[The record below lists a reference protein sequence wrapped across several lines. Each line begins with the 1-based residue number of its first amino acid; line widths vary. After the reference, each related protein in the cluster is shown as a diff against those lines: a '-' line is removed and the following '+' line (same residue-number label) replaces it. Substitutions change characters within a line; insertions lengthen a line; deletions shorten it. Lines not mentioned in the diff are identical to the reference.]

1 MNPPAA
7 ASSAANRAG
16 VIAILA
22 LVAGFIVG
30 ALVRAASGDAAR
42 VLLAVADPIGTL
54 WVNAIRMTVIPLVVS
69 LLITGVVQSSDSRS
83 VGRLGLRAVVVFVVL
98 LSAISILSALV
109 APPLF
114 TFLEVDPAGAAALR
128 ASVAPNTTTVPQ
140 LPGLAAWIT
149 SLVPVNP
156 VKAAVDGAML
166 PLIVFTFAFALA
178 IRYLGDRER
187 HALAGFF
194 RSIADAMLVLVRWVL
209 WLAPLGIAALALSL
223 GARLGVSAAGA
234 VGFYLVVHASL
245 LIAAIVVM
253 YVVAVLFGRVSL
265 GTFARA
271 ALPAQIVAM
280 STRSSLAALP
290 AMLDAAESR
299 LGLPRQTSG
308 FVVPFAVSIFRLNLA
323 VSWIVGG
330 LFVAKLYGVP
340 FGLAA
345 IVTFT
350 IAAVVMSFSVPGIP
364 SGSLFII
371 APLFPQVGLPVEGV
385 GILIALDALPDVFK
399 TALNVTG
406 HLTAAVVV
414 SRAADDRGSTSN
426 ANMDS
431 PSKLFIGRG

>member
-1 MNPPAA
+1 MTAPSSPE
-7 ASSAANRAG
+7 SSARNRSG

-22 LVAGFIVG
+22 LIAGFVIG
-30 ALVRAASGDAAR
+30 ALVRASSETVAR
-42 VLLAVADPIGTL
+42 GLLAVADPIGTL

-69 LLITGVVQSSDSRS
+69 LLVTGIVQSVDSRS
-83 VGRLGLRAVVVFVVL
+83 VGRLGVRALTVFVVL
-98 LSAISILSALV
+98 LSTIAILSALL

-114 TFLEVDPAGAAALR
+114 AFLEVDPAGAAALR
-128 ASVAPNTTTVPQ
+128 ASVAPGSTAVPDM
-140 LPGLAAWIT
+140 PGVAAWIT

-156 VKAAVDGAML
+156 VEAAVNGAML
-166 PLIVFTFAFALA
+166 PLIVFTCAFGLA
-178 IRYLGDRER
+178 MRYLPDRER
-187 HALAGFF
+187 ETLTGFF
-194 RSIADAMLVLVRWVL
+194 RGIADAMLVLVRWVL
-209 WLAPLGIAALALSL
+209 WAAPVGIGALALSL

-234 VGFYLVVHASL
+234 VAFYLAVHVAL
-245 LIAAIVVM
+245 LIVAIAVV
-253 YVVAVLFGRVSL
+253 YAVAVVLGRVSL

-290 AMLDAAESR
+290 AMLDAAETR
-299 LGLPRQTSG
+299 LGLSRQASG
-308 FVVPFAVSIFRLNLA
+308 FVVPFAVSVFRLNLA

-340 FGLAA
+340 FGVTA

-350 IAAVVMSFSVPGIP
+350 VAAVVMSFSVPGIP

-371 APLFPQVGLPVEGV
+371 ATIFPNVGLPVEGV

-406 HLTAAVVV
+406 HLTSAVLV
-414 SRAADDRGSTSN
+414 SRE
-426 ANMDS
+426 
-431 PSKLFIGRG
+431 GRGNPVATAART